1 MPKDSLATMRSRV
14 KGTPWED
21 LEIPLTWALC
31 LERNVS
37 KTQLCREAGISIG
50 ATGAWDRGIR
60 QPSKR
65 IWEKISPGRSY
76 EAMRMR
82 EAHRVAGK
90 TGIPTLPAAPEI
102 PTSSEPESL
111 PSRYE
116 PAEWEKMGSAP
127 VTIIPVPE
135 PESDAVQASNP
146 SPALPDDVDAWD
158 TF

>member
-1 MPKDSLATMRSRV
+1 MPKASLATMRAKIHGS
-14 KGTPWED
+14 PWED

-31 LERNVS
+31 LERGLT

-65 IWEKISPGRSY
+65 IWEKISGGRSY

-82 EAHRVAGK
+82 EAHRVATAGVV
-90 TGIPTLPAAPEI
+90 TRPAVPEI
-102 PTSSEPESL
+102 PTSSEPESA
-111 PSRYE
+111 PPPE
-116 PAEWEKMGSAP
+116 PAKWEKIGSDP
-127 VTIIPVPE
+127 SLILPVPE
-135 PESDAVQASNP
+135 PESDAVQATNP
-146 SPALPDDVDAWD
+146 APEDAWD